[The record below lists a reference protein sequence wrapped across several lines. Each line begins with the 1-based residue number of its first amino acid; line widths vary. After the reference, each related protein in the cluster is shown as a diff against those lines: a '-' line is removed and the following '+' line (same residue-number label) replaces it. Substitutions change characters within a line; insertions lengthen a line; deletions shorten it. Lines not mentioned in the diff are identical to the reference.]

1 MKKKWRPTK
10 LERTVQGIA
19 RRRATKQLMQ
29 VPWDS
34 FHKSYEEYLCWEAL
48 ALWVR
53 AVVETE
59 GSAPSWL
66 VATIKKRCPC
76 FIETEVFFNE
86 PGSLG
91 FRFNK
96 WIHNQVFGLAK
107 EEGWLDALLFYGVR

>member
-10 LERTVQGIA
+10 FERTVQGIA

-66 VATIKKRCPC
+66 VATIKKRCPTKILLIRFVKTVPWNLHELLGC
-76 FIETEVFFNE
+76 SA
-86 PGSLG
+86 PGNSL
-91 FRFNK
+91 
-96 WIHNQVFGLAK
+96 
-107 EEGWLDALLFYGVR
+107 